1 MKQEGTNQKTKSLTL
16 FGFFAMTA
24 SMVMAVYEYPTFATS
39 KLHLVFYLLLGGFLW
54 FIPVALCAAEMAT
67 VDGWEKG
74 GVFTWTGKNLGKK
87 YGFANL
93 FFEFFEI
100 TVGFVTMIY
109 FILGALSYVFN
120 WPALNSN
127 PVIKFIGVLVIFWVL
142 ALSQFGGTKYTA
154 KIAKIGFVIGIL
166 LPAAILI
173 ILSLIYIIQGNPI
186 YISSKDTFVP
196 NFSNVNTLVVFVSF
210 ILSYMGVEASATHAN
225 EMENPKRD
233 YPLAMLLL
241 VIVAIV
247 VSTLGGLAIAAVIP
261 QDQINLSAGVV
272 QTFAVLLGHF
282 TTHNTILVKIIA
294 ILLAFG
300 VIAEVSSWVVGPT
313 RGMIIAAEEGAIPK
327 LWAKTNEHDVPVYL
341 VIAQGILVTIW
352 DAVLTFGAGGSNL
365 SFLAAMSLTVVIYL
379 TGYILFFVGY
389 IKAILGKGLNGSYQ
403 MPGGKGVK
411 LVVAIVG
418 LATSIFAFFIS
429 FVPPTSIASSM
440 VQSHEYMWMLIISY
454 LVALVLPFAIYAF
467 CQKYMHAHEGNV
479 HHAVATHKH

>member
-1 MKQEGTNQKTKSLTL
+1 MKQEGTTKKSLTL

-109 FILGALSYVFN
+109 FILGALSYVFD

-127 PVIKFIGVLVIFWVL
+127 PMIKFIGVLVIFWIL

-154 KIAKIGFVIGIL
+154 KIAKIGFIVGIL

-173 ILSLIYIIQGNPI
+173 ILSLVYIIQGNPI

-196 NFSNVNTLVVFVSF
+196 DFTQVNTLVVFVSF

-225 EMENPKRD
+225 EMSNPKKQ

-282 TTHNTILVKIIA
+282 TANNTILVKIIA
-294 ILLAFG
+294 LLLAFG

-327 LWAKTNEHDVPVYL
+327 SWAKTNKHDVPVYL
-341 VIAQGILVTIW
+341 VIAQGIIVSIW
-352 DAVLTFGAGGSNL
+352 DAVLTFGGGGSNL

-379 TGYILFFVGY
+379 SGYVLFFVGY
-389 IKAILGKGLNGSYQ
+389 IKAILGEGLNGAYQ
-403 MPGGKGVK
+403 MPGGKPVK
-411 LVVAIVG
+411 LIVAIVG
-418 LATSIFAFFIS
+418 LATSVFAFFIS
-429 FVPPTSIASSM
+429 FVPPTSIAGNM
-440 VQSHEYMWMLIISY
+440 VKSHEYMWMLIISY
-454 LVALVLPFAIYAF
+454 AISLILPFVIYEL
-467 CQKYMHAHEGNV
+467 CQKYMHSHERNI
-479 HHAVATHKH
+479 HHAVAVHKR

>member
-1 MKQEGTNQKTKSLTL
+1 MKQEGTSKKSLTL

-54 FIPVALCAAEMAT
+54 FIPVALSAAEMAT

-74 GVFTWTGKNLGKK
+74 GVFTWTGKNLSKK
-87 YGFANL
+87 YGFSNL

-109 FILGALSYVFN
+109 FILGALSYVFD

-127 PVIKFIGVLVIFWVL
+127 PMIKFIGVLVIFWIL

-154 KIAKIGFVIGIL
+154 KIAKIGFIVGIL

-173 ILSLIYIIQGNPI
+173 ILALVYIIQGNPI

-196 NFSNVNTLVVFVSF
+196 DFTKVNTLVVFVSF

-225 EMENPKRD
+225 EMDNPKKE

-282 TTHNTILVKIIA
+282 TANNTILVKIIA
-294 ILLAFG
+294 LLLAFG

-327 LWAKTNEHDVPVYL
+327 SWAKTNEHDVPVYL
-341 VIAQGILVTIW
+341 VIAQGIIVSIW

-379 TGYILFFVGY
+379 SGYILFFVGY
-389 IKAILGKGLNGSYQ
+389 IKAILGEGLNGAYQ
-403 MPGGKGVK
+403 MPGGKPVK
-411 LVVAIVG
+411 IIVAIIG

-429 FVPPTSIASSM
+429 FVPPTSIAGNA

-454 LVALVLPFAIYAF
+454 VISLILPFAIYDL
-467 CQKYMHAHEGNV
+467 CQKYMHSHEGNI
-479 HHAVATHKH
+479 HHIVAGHKH

>member
-1 MKQEGTNQKTKSLTL
+1 MKQEGTTKKSLTL

-109 FILGALSYVFN
+109 FILGALSYVFD

-127 PVIKFIGVLVIFWVL
+127 PMIKFIGVLVIFWIL

-154 KIAKIGFVIGIL
+154 KIAKIGFIVGIL

-173 ILSLIYIIQGNPI
+173 ILALVYIIQGNPI

-196 NFSNVNTLVVFVSF
+196 DFTKVNTLVVFVSF

-225 EMENPKRD
+225 EMDNPKKE

-282 TTHNTILVKIIA
+282 TANNTILVKIIA
-294 ILLAFG
+294 LLLAFG

-327 LWAKTNEHDVPVYL
+327 SWAKTNEHDVPVYL
-341 VIAQGILVTIW
+341 VIAQGIIVSIW

-379 TGYILFFVGY
+379 SGYILFFVGY
-389 IKAILGKGLNGSYQ
+389 IKAILGEGLNGAYQ
-403 MPGGKGVK
+403 MPGGKPVK
-411 LVVAIVG
+411 IIVAIIG

-429 FVPPTSIASSM
+429 FVPPTSIAGNA

-454 LVALVLPFAIYAF
+454 VISLILPFAIYDL
-467 CQKYMHAHEGNV
+467 CQKYMHSHEGNI
-479 HHAVATHKH
+479 HHIVAGHRH

>member
-1 MKQEGTNQKTKSLTL
+1 MKQEGTTKKSLTL

-87 YGFANL
+87 YGFSNL

-109 FILGALSYVFN
+109 FILGALSYVFD

-127 PVIKFIGVLVIFWVL
+127 PMIKFIGVLVIFWIL

-154 KIAKIGFVIGIL
+154 KIAKIGFIVGIL

-173 ILSLIYIIQGNPI
+173 ILALIYIIQGNPI

-196 NFSNVNTLVVFVSF
+196 DFTKVNTLVVFVSF

-225 EMENPKRD
+225 EMDNPKKE

-261 QDQINLSAGVV
+261 QNQINLSAGVV

-282 TTHNTILVKIIA
+282 TANNTILVKIIA
-294 ILLAFG
+294 LLLAFG

-327 LWAKTNEHDVPVYL
+327 SWAKTNEHDVPVYL
-341 VIAQGILVTIW
+341 VIAQGIIVSIW

-379 TGYILFFVGY
+379 SGYILFFVGY
-389 IKAILGKGLNGSYQ
+389 IKAILGEGLNGAYQ
-403 MPGGKGVK
+403 MPGGKPVK
-411 LVVAIVG
+411 IIVAIIG

-429 FVPPTSIASSM
+429 FVPPTSIAGNA

-454 LVALVLPFAIYAF
+454 VISLILPFAIYDL
-467 CQKYMHAHEGNV
+467 CQKYMHSHEGNI
-479 HHAVATHKH
+479 HHIVAGHKH

>member
-1 MKQEGTNQKTKSLTL
+1 MKQEGTTKKSLTL

-109 FILGALSYVFN
+109 FILGALSYVFD

-127 PVIKFIGVLVIFWVL
+127 PMIKFIGVLVIFWIL

-154 KIAKIGFVIGIL
+154 KIAKIGFIVGIL

-173 ILSLIYIIQGNPI
+173 ILALVYIIQGNPI

-196 NFSNVNTLVVFVSF
+196 DFTKVNTLVVFVSF

-225 EMENPKRD
+225 EMDNPKKE

-272 QTFAVLLGHF
+272 QTFAVLLVHF
-282 TTHNTILVKIIA
+282 TANNTILVKIIA
-294 ILLAFG
+294 LLLAFG

-327 LWAKTNEHDVPVYL
+327 SWAKTNEHDVPVYL
-341 VIAQGILVTIW
+341 VIAQGIIVSIW

-379 TGYILFFVGY
+379 SGYILFFVGY
-389 IKAILGKGLNGSYQ
+389 IKAILGEGLNGAYQ
-403 MPGGKGVK
+403 MPGGKPVK
-411 LVVAIVG
+411 IIVAIIG

-429 FVPPTSIASSM
+429 FVPPTSIAGNA

-454 LVALVLPFAIYAF
+454 VISLILPFAIYDL
-467 CQKYMHAHEGNV
+467 CQKYMHSHEGNI
-479 HHAVATHKH
+479 HHIVAGHKH

>member
-1 MKQEGTNQKTKSLTL
+1 MKQEGTTKKSLTL

-109 FILGALSYVFN
+109 FILGALSYVFD

-127 PVIKFIGVLVIFWVL
+127 PMIKFIGVLVIFWIL

-154 KIAKIGFVIGIL
+154 KIAKIGFIVGIL

-173 ILSLIYIIQGNPI
+173 ILALVYIIQGNPI

-196 NFSNVNTLVVFVSF
+196 DFTKVNTLVVFVSF

-225 EMENPKRD
+225 EMDNPKKE

-282 TTHNTILVKIIA
+282 TANNTILVKIIA
-294 ILLAFG
+294 LLLAFG

-327 LWAKTNEHDVPVYL
+327 SWAKTNEHDVPVYL
-341 VIAQGILVTIW
+341 VIAQGIIVSIW

-379 TGYILFFVGY
+379 
-389 IKAILGKGLNGSYQ
+389 S
-403 MPGGKGVK
+403 
-411 LVVAIVG
+411 
-418 LATSIFAFFIS
+418 
-429 FVPPTSIASSM
+429 
-440 VQSHEYMWMLIISY
+440 
-454 LVALVLPFAIYAF
+454 
-467 CQKYMHAHEGNV
+467 
-479 HHAVATHKH
+479 

>member
-1 MKQEGTNQKTKSLTL
+1 MKQEGTTKKSLTL

-109 FILGALSYVFN
+109 FILGALSYVFD

-127 PVIKFIGVLVIFWVL
+127 PMIKFIGVLVIFWIL

-154 KIAKIGFVIGIL
+154 KIAKIGFIVGIL

-173 ILSLIYIIQGNPI
+173 ILALVYIIQGNPI

-196 NFSNVNTLVVFVSF
+196 DFTKVNTLVVFVSF

-225 EMENPKRD
+225 EMDNPKKE

-282 TTHNTILVKIIA
+282 TANNTILVKIIA
-294 ILLAFG
+294 LLLAFG

-327 LWAKTNEHDVPVYL
+327 SWAKTNERDVPVYL
-341 VIAQGILVTIW
+341 VIAQGIIVSIW

-379 TGYILFFVGY
+379 SGYILFFVGY
-389 IKAILGKGLNGSYQ
+389 IKAILGEGLNGAYQ
-403 MPGGKGVK
+403 MPGGKPVK
-411 LVVAIVG
+411 IIVAIIG

-429 FVPPTSIASSM
+429 FVPPISIAGNA

-454 LVALVLPFAIYAF
+454 VISLILPFAIYDL
-467 CQKYMHAHEGNV
+467 CQKYMHSHEGNI
-479 HHAVATHKH
+479 HHIVAGHKH

>member
-1 MKQEGTNQKTKSLTL
+1 MKQEGTTKKSLTL

-67 VDGWEKG
+67 VDGWVKG

-109 FILGALSYVFN
+109 FILGALSYVFD

-127 PVIKFIGVLVIFWVL
+127 PMIKFIGVLVIFWIL

-154 KIAKIGFVIGIL
+154 KIAKIGFIVGIL

-173 ILSLIYIIQGNPI
+173 ILALVYIIQGNPI

-196 NFSNVNTLVVFVSF
+196 DFTKVNTLVVFVSF

-225 EMENPKRD
+225 EMDNPKKE

-282 TTHNTILVKIIA
+282 TANNTILVKIIA
-294 ILLAFG
+294 LLLAFG

-327 LWAKTNEHDVPVYL
+327 SWAKTNEHDVPVYL
-341 VIAQGILVTIW
+341 VIAQGIIVSIW

-379 TGYILFFVGY
+379 SGYILFFVGY
-389 IKAILGKGLNGSYQ
+389 IKAILGEGLNGAYQ
-403 MPGGKGVK
+403 MPGGKPVK
-411 LVVAIVG
+411 IIVAIIG

-429 FVPPTSIASSM
+429 FVPPTSIAGNA

-454 LVALVLPFAIYAF
+454 VISLILPFAIYDL
-467 CQKYMHAHEGNV
+467 CQKYMHSHEGNI
-479 HHAVATHKH
+479 HHIVAGHKH

>member
-1 MKQEGTNQKTKSLTL
+1 MKQEGTTKKSLTL

-127 PVIKFIGVLVIFWVL
+127 PMIKFIGVLVIFWIL

-154 KIAKIGFVIGIL
+154 KIAKIGFIVGIL

-173 ILSLIYIIQGNPI
+173 ILALVYIVQGNPI

-196 NFSNVNTLVVFVSF
+196 DFTKVNTLVVFVSF

-225 EMENPKRD
+225 EMSNPKKQ

-282 TTHNTILVKIIA
+282 TANNTILVKIIA
-294 ILLAFG
+294 LLLAFG

-327 LWAKTNEHDVPVYL
+327 SWAKTNKHDVPVYL
-341 VIAQGILVTIW
+341 VIAQGIIVSIW
-352 DAVLTFGAGGSNL
+352 DAVLTFGGGGSNL

-379 TGYILFFVGY
+379 SGYVLFFVGY
-389 IKAILGKGLNGSYQ
+389 IKAILGEGLNGAYQ
-403 MPGGKGVK
+403 MPGGKPVK
-411 LVVAIVG
+411 LIVAIVG
-418 LATSIFAFFIS
+418 LATSVFAFFIS
-429 FVPPTSIASSM
+429 FVPPTSIAGNM
-440 VQSHEYMWMLIISY
+440 IKSHEYMWMLIISY
-454 LVALVLPFAIYAF
+454 AISLVLPFAIYEL
-467 CQKYMHAHEGNV
+467 CQKYMHSHERNI
-479 HHAVATHKH
+479 HHAVAVHKH

>member
-1 MKQEGTNQKTKSLTL
+1 MKQEGTTKKSLTL

-109 FILGALSYVFN
+109 FILGALSYVFD

-127 PVIKFIGVLVIFWVL
+127 PMIKFIGVLVIFWIL

-154 KIAKIGFVIGIL
+154 KIAKIGFIVGIL

-173 ILSLIYIIQGNPI
+173 ILALVYIIQGNPI

-196 NFSNVNTLVVFVSF
+196 DFTKVNTLVVFVSF
-210 ILSYMGVEASATHAN
+210 ILSYMGVEASSTHAN
-225 EMENPKRD
+225 EMDNPKKE

-282 TTHNTILVKIIA
+282 TANNTILVKIIA
-294 ILLAFG
+294 LLLAFG

-327 LWAKTNEHDVPVYL
+327 SWAKTNEHDVPVYL
-341 VIAQGILVTIW
+341 VIAQGIIVSIW

-379 TGYILFFVGY
+379 SGYILFFVGY
-389 IKAILGKGLNGSYQ
+389 IKAILGEGLNGAYQ
-403 MPGGKGVK
+403 MPGGKPVK
-411 LVVAIVG
+411 IIVAIIG

-429 FVPPTSIASSM
+429 FVPPTSIAGNA

-454 LVALVLPFAIYAF
+454 VISLILPFAIYAL
-467 CQKYMHAHEGNV
+467 CQKYMHSHEGNI
-479 HHAVATHKH
+479 HHIVAGHKH

>member
-1 MKQEGTNQKTKSLTL
+1 MKQEGTTKKSLTL

-39 KLHLVFYLLLGGFLW
+39 KLHLVFYLILGGFLW

-109 FILGALSYVFN
+109 FILGALSYVFD

-127 PVIKFIGVLVIFWVL
+127 PMIKFIGVLVIFWIL

-154 KIAKIGFVIGIL
+154 KIAKIGFIVGIL

-173 ILSLIYIIQGNPI
+173 ILALVYIVQGNPI

-196 NFSNVNTLVVFVSF
+196 DFTKVNTLVVFVSF

-225 EMENPKRD
+225 EMDNPKKE

-282 TTHNTILVKIIA
+282 TANNTILVKIIA
-294 ILLAFG
+294 LLLAFG

-341 VIAQGILVTIW
+341 VIAQGIIVSIW

-379 TGYILFFVGY
+379 SGYILFFVGY
-389 IKAILGKGLNGSYQ
+389 IKAILGEGLNGAYQ
-403 MPGGKGVK
+403 MPGGKPVK
-411 LVVAIVG
+411 IIVAIIG

-429 FVPPTSIASSM
+429 FVPPTSIAGNV

-454 LVALVLPFAIYAF
+454 VISLILPFAIYDL
-467 CQKYMHAHEGNV
+467 CQKYMHSHEGNIY
-479 HHAVATHKH
+479 HAVAGHKH

>member
-1 MKQEGTNQKTKSLTL
+1 MKQEGTTKKSLTL

-109 FILGALSYVFN
+109 FILGALSYVFD

-127 PVIKFIGVLVIFWVL
+127 PMIKFIGVLVIFWIL

-154 KIAKIGFVIGIL
+154 KIAKIGFIVGIL

-173 ILSLIYIIQGNPI
+173 ILALVYIIQGNPI

-196 NFSNVNTLVVFVSF
+196 DFTKVNTLVVFVSF

-225 EMENPKRD
+225 EMDNPKKE

-282 TTHNTILVKIIA
+282 TANNTILVKIIA
-294 ILLAFG
+294 LLLAFG

-327 LWAKTNEHDVPVYL
+327 SWAKTNEHDVPVYL
-341 VIAQGILVTIW
+341 VIAQGIIVSIW

-379 TGYILFFVGY
+379 SGYILFFVGY
-389 IKAILGKGLNGSYQ
+389 IKAILGEGLNGAYQ
-403 MPGGKGVK
+403 MPGGKPVK
-411 LVVAIVG
+411 IIVAIIG

-429 FVPPTSIASSM
+429 FVPPTSIAGNA

-454 LVALVLPFAIYAF
+454 VISLILPFAIYDL
-467 CQKYMHAHEGNV
+467 CQKYMHSHEEIGRAHV
-479 HHAVATHKH
+479 

>member
-1 MKQEGTNQKTKSLTL
+1 MKQEGTTKKSLTL

-24 SMVMAVYEYPTFATS
+24 SMVMSVYEYPTFATS

-109 FILGALSYVFN
+109 FILGALSYVFD

-127 PVIKFIGVLVIFWVL
+127 PMIKFIGVLVIFWIL

-154 KIAKIGFVIGIL
+154 KIAKIGFIVGIL

-173 ILSLIYIIQGNPI
+173 ILALVYIIQGNPI

-196 NFSNVNTLVVFVSF
+196 DFTKVNTLVVFVSF

-225 EMENPKRD
+225 EMDNPKKE

-282 TTHNTILVKIIA
+282 TANNTILVKIIA
-294 ILLAFG
+294 LLLAFG

-327 LWAKTNEHDVPVYL
+327 SWAKTNEHDVPVYL
-341 VIAQGILVTIW
+341 VIAQGIIVSIW

-379 TGYILFFVGY
+379 SGYILFFVGY
-389 IKAILGKGLNGSYQ
+389 IKAILGEGLNGAYQ
-403 MPGGKGVK
+403 MPGGKPVK
-411 LVVAIVG
+411 IIVAIIG

-429 FVPPTSIASSM
+429 FVPPTSIAGNA

-454 LVALVLPFAIYAF
+454 VISLILPFAIYDL
-467 CQKYMHAHEGNV
+467 CQKYMHSHEGNI
-479 HHAVATHKH
+479 HHIVAGHKH

>member
-1 MKQEGTNQKTKSLTL
+1 MKQEGTTKKSLTL

-127 PVIKFIGVLVIFWVL
+127 PMIKFIGVLVIFWIL

-154 KIAKIGFVIGIL
+154 KIAKIGFIVGIL

-173 ILSLIYIIQGNPI
+173 ILSLVYIIQGNPI

-196 NFSNVNTLVVFVSF
+196 DFTQVNTLVVFVSF

-225 EMENPKRD
+225 EMSNPKKQ

-282 TTHNTILVKIIA
+282 TANNTILVKIIA
-294 ILLAFG
+294 LLLAFG

-327 LWAKTNEHDVPVYL
+327 SWAKTNKHDVPVYL
-341 VIAQGILVTIW
+341 VIAQGIIVSIW
-352 DAVLTFGAGGSNL
+352 DAVLTFGGGGSNL

-379 TGYILFFVGY
+379 SGYVLFFVGY
-389 IKAILGKGLNGSYQ
+389 IKAILGEGLNGAYQ
-403 MPGGKGVK
+403 MPGGKPVK
-411 LVVAIVG
+411 LIVAIVG
-418 LATSIFAFFIS
+418 LATSVFAFFIS
-429 FVPPTSIASSM
+429 FVPPTSIAGNM
-440 VQSHEYMWMLIISY
+440 IKSHEYMWMLIISY
-454 LVALVLPFAIYAF
+454 AISLVLPFVIYEL
-467 CQKYMHAHEGNV
+467 CQKYMHSHERNI
-479 HHAVATHKH
+479 HHAVAVHKH

>member
-1 MKQEGTNQKTKSLTL
+1 MKQEGTTKKSLTL

-127 PVIKFIGVLVIFWVL
+127 PMIKFIGVLVIFWIL

-154 KIAKIGFVIGIL
+154 KIAKIGFIVGIL

-173 ILSLIYIIQGNPI
+173 ILSLVYIIQGNPI

-196 NFSNVNTLVVFVSF
+196 DFTQVNTLVVFVSF

-225 EMENPKRD
+225 EMSNPKKQ

-282 TTHNTILVKIIA
+282 TANNTILVKIIA
-294 ILLAFG
+294 LLLAFG

-327 LWAKTNEHDVPVYL
+327 SWAKTNKHDVPVYL
-341 VIAQGILVTIW
+341 VIAQGIIVSIW
-352 DAVLTFGAGGSNL
+352 DAVLTFGGGGSNL

-379 TGYILFFVGY
+379 SGYVLFFVGY
-389 IKAILGKGLNGSYQ
+389 IKAILGEGLNGAYQ
-403 MPGGKGVK
+403 MPGGKPVK
-411 LVVAIVG
+411 LIVAIVG
-418 LATSIFAFFIS
+418 LATSVFAFFIS
-429 FVPPTSIASSM
+429 FVPPTSIAGNM
-440 VQSHEYMWMLIISY
+440 VKSHEYMWMLIISY
-454 LVALVLPFAIYAF
+454 AISLILPFVIYEL
-467 CQKYMHAHEGNV
+467 CQKYMHSHERNI
-479 HHAVATHKH
+479 HHAVAVHKR

>member
-1 MKQEGTNQKTKSLTL
+1 MKQEGTTKKSLTL

-109 FILGALSYVFN
+109 FILGALSYVFE

-127 PVIKFIGVLVIFWVL
+127 PMIKFIGVLVIFWIL

-154 KIAKIGFVIGIL
+154 KIAKIGFIVGIL

-173 ILSLIYIIQGNPI
+173 ILALVYIIQGNPI

-196 NFSNVNTLVVFVSF
+196 DFTKVNTLVVFVSF

-225 EMENPKRD
+225 EMDNPKKE

-282 TTHNTILVKIIA
+282 TANNTILVKIIA
-294 ILLAFG
+294 LLLAFG

-327 LWAKTNEHDVPVYL
+327 SWAKTNEHDVPVYL
-341 VIAQGILVTIW
+341 VIAQGIIVSIW

-379 TGYILFFVGY
+379 SGYILFFVGY
-389 IKAILGKGLNGSYQ
+389 IKAILGEGLNGAYQ
-403 MPGGKGVK
+403 MPGGKPVK
-411 LVVAIVG
+411 IIVAIIG

-429 FVPPTSIASSM
+429 FVPPTSIAGNA

-454 LVALVLPFAIYAF
+454 VISLILPFAIYDL
-467 CQKYMHAHEGNV
+467 CQKYMHSHEGNI
-479 HHAVATHKH
+479 HHIVAGHKH

>member
-1 MKQEGTNQKTKSLTL
+1 MKQEGTKKKSLTL

-109 FILGALSYVFN
+109 FILGALSYVFD

-127 PVIKFIGVLVIFWVL
+127 PMIKFIGVLVIFWIL

-154 KIAKIGFVIGIL
+154 KIAKIGFIVGIL

-173 ILSLIYIIQGNPI
+173 ILALVYIIQGNPI

-196 NFSNVNTLVVFVSF
+196 DFTKVNTLVVFVSF

-225 EMENPKRD
+225 EMDNPKKE

-282 TTHNTILVKIIA
+282 TANNTILVKIIA
-294 ILLAFG
+294 LLLAFG

-327 LWAKTNEHDVPVYL
+327 SWAKTNEHDVPVYL
-341 VIAQGILVTIW
+341 VIAQGIIVSIW

-379 TGYILFFVGY
+379 SGYILFFVGY
-389 IKAILGKGLNGSYQ
+389 IKAILGEGLNGAYQ
-403 MPGGKGVK
+403 MPGGKPVK
-411 LVVAIVG
+411 IIVAIIG

-429 FVPPTSIASSM
+429 FVPPTSIAGNA

-454 LVALVLPFAIYAF
+454 VISLILPFAIYDL
-467 CQKYMHAHEGNV
+467 CQKYMHSHEGNI
-479 HHAVATHKH
+479 HHIVAGHKH

>member
-1 MKQEGTNQKTKSLTL
+1 MKQEGTTKKSLTL
-16 FGFFAMTA
+16 CGFFAMTA

-109 FILGALSYVFN
+109 FILGALSYVFD

-127 PVIKFIGVLVIFWVL
+127 PMIKFIGVLVIFWIL

-154 KIAKIGFVIGIL
+154 KIAKIGFIVGIL

-173 ILSLIYIIQGNPI
+173 ILALVYIIQGNPI

-196 NFSNVNTLVVFVSF
+196 DFTKVNTLVVFVSF

-225 EMENPKRD
+225 EMDNPKKE

-282 TTHNTILVKIIA
+282 TANNTILVKIIA
-294 ILLAFG
+294 LLLAFG

-327 LWAKTNEHDVPVYL
+327 SWAKTNEHDVPVYL
-341 VIAQGILVTIW
+341 VIAQGIIVSIW

-379 TGYILFFVGY
+379 SGYILFFVGY
-389 IKAILGKGLNGSYQ
+389 IKAILGEGLNGAYQ
-403 MPGGKGVK
+403 MPGGKPVK
-411 LVVAIVG
+411 LIVAIVG

-429 FVPPTSIASSM
+429 FVPPTSIAGNA

-454 LVALVLPFAIYAF
+454 VISLILPFAIYDL
-467 CQKYMHAHEGNV
+467 CQKYMHSHEGNI
-479 HHAVATHKH
+479 HHIVAGHKH

>member
-1 MKQEGTNQKTKSLTL
+1 MKQDGTTKKSLTL

-109 FILGALSYVFN
+109 FILGALSYVFD

-127 PVIKFIGVLVIFWVL
+127 PMIKFIGVLVIFWIL

-154 KIAKIGFVIGIL
+154 KIAKIGFIVGIL

-173 ILSLIYIIQGNPI
+173 ILALVYIIQGNPI

-196 NFSNVNTLVVFVSF
+196 DFTKVNTLVVFVSF

-225 EMENPKRD
+225 EMDNPKKE

-282 TTHNTILVKIIA
+282 TANNTILVKIIA
-294 ILLAFG
+294 LLLAFG

-327 LWAKTNEHDVPVYL
+327 SWAKTNEHDVPVYL
-341 VIAQGILVTIW
+341 VIAQGIIVSIW

-379 TGYILFFVGY
+379 SGYILFFVGY
-389 IKAILGKGLNGSYQ
+389 IKAILGEGLNGAYQ
-403 MPGGKGVK
+403 MPGGKPVK
-411 LVVAIVG
+411 IIVAIIG

-429 FVPPTSIASSM
+429 FVPPTSIAGNA

-454 LVALVLPFAIYAF
+454 VISLILPFAIYDL
-467 CQKYMHAHEGNV
+467 CQKYMHSHEGNI
-479 HHAVATHKH
+479 HHIVAGHKH

>member
-1 MKQEGTNQKTKSLTL
+1 MKQEGTTKKSLTL

-74 GVFTWTGKNLGKK
+74 GVFTWTGNNLGKK

-109 FILGALSYVFN
+109 FILGALSYVFD
-120 WPALNSN
+120 WSALNSN
-127 PVIKFIGVLVIFWVL
+127 PMIKFIGVLVIFWIL

-154 KIAKIGFVIGIL
+154 KIAKIGFIVGIL

-173 ILSLIYIIQGNPI
+173 ILALVYIIQGNPI

-196 NFSNVNTLVVFVSF
+196 DFTKVNTLVVFVSF

-225 EMENPKRD
+225 EMDNPKKE

-282 TTHNTILVKIIA
+282 TANNTILVKIIA
-294 ILLAFG
+294 LLLAFG

-327 LWAKTNEHDVPVYL
+327 SWAKTNEHDVPVYL
-341 VIAQGILVTIW
+341 VIAQGIIVSIW

-379 TGYILFFVGY
+379 SGYILFFVGY
-389 IKAILGKGLNGSYQ
+389 IKAILGEGLNGAYQ
-403 MPGGKGVK
+403 MPGGKPVK
-411 LVVAIVG
+411 IIVAIIG

-429 FVPPTSIASSM
+429 FVPPTSIAGNA

-454 LVALVLPFAIYAF
+454 VISLILPFAIYDL
-467 CQKYMHAHEGNV
+467 CQKYMHSHEGNI
-479 HHAVATHKH
+479 HHIVAGHKH

>member
-1 MKQEGTNQKTKSLTL
+1 MKQEGTTKKSLTL

-109 FILGALSYVFN
+109 FILGALSYVFD

-127 PVIKFIGVLVIFWVL
+127 PMIKFIGVLVIFWIL

-154 KIAKIGFVIGIL
+154 KIAKIGFIVGIL

-173 ILSLIYIIQGNPI
+173 ILAIIYIIQGNPI

-196 NFSNVNTLVVFVSF
+196 DFTKVNTLVVFVSF

-225 EMENPKRD
+225 EMDNPKKE

-282 TTHNTILVKIIA
+282 TANNTILVKIIA
-294 ILLAFG
+294 LLLAFG

-327 LWAKTNEHDVPVYL
+327 SWAKTNEHDVPVYL
-341 VIAQGILVTIW
+341 VIAQGIIVSIW

-379 TGYILFFVGY
+379 SGYILFFVGY
-389 IKAILGKGLNGSYQ
+389 IKAILGEGLNGAYQ
-403 MPGGKGVK
+403 IPGGKPVK
-411 LVVAIVG
+411 IIVAIIG

-429 FVPPTSIASSM
+429 FVPPTSIAGNA

-454 LVALVLPFAIYAF
+454 VISLILPFAIYDL
-467 CQKYMHAHEGNV
+467 CQKYMHSHEGNI
-479 HHAVATHKH
+479 HHIVVGHKH

>member
-1 MKQEGTNQKTKSLTL
+1 MKQEGTTKKSLTL

-87 YGFANL
+87 YGFSNL

-109 FILGALSYVFN
+109 FILGALSYVFD

-127 PVIKFIGVLVIFWVL
+127 PMIKFIGVLVIFWIL

-154 KIAKIGFVIGIL
+154 KIAKIGFIVGIL

-173 ILSLIYIIQGNPI
+173 ILALVYIIQGNPI

-196 NFSNVNTLVVFVSF
+196 DFTKVNTLVVFVSF

-225 EMENPKRD
+225 EMDNPKKE

-282 TTHNTILVKIIA
+282 TANNTILVKIIA
-294 ILLAFG
+294 LLLAFG

-327 LWAKTNEHDVPVYL
+327 SWAKTNEHDVPVYL
-341 VIAQGILVTIW
+341 VIAQGIIVSIW

-379 TGYILFFVGY
+379 SGYILFFVGY
-389 IKAILGKGLNGSYQ
+389 IKAILGEGLNGAYQ
-403 MPGGKGVK
+403 MPGGKTVK
-411 LVVAIVG
+411 IIVAIIG

-429 FVPPTSIASSM
+429 FVPPTSIAGNA

-454 LVALVLPFAIYAF
+454 VISLILPFAIYDL
-467 CQKYMHAHEGNV
+467 CQKYMHSHEGNI
-479 HHAVATHKH
+479 HHIVAGHKH

>member
-1 MKQEGTNQKTKSLTL
+1 MKQEGTTKKSLTL

-109 FILGALSYVFN
+109 FILGALSYVFD

-127 PVIKFIGVLVIFWVL
+127 PMIKFIGVLVIFWIL

-154 KIAKIGFVIGIL
+154 KIAKIGFIVGIL
-166 LPAAILI
+166 LPVAILI
-173 ILSLIYIIQGNPI
+173 ILALVYIIQGNPI

-196 NFSNVNTLVVFVSF
+196 DFTKVNTLVVFVSF

-225 EMENPKRD
+225 EMDNPKKE

-282 TTHNTILVKIIA
+282 TANNTILVKIIA
-294 ILLAFG
+294 LLLAFG

-327 LWAKTNEHDVPVYL
+327 SWAKTNEHDVPVYL
-341 VIAQGILVTIW
+341 VIAQGIIVSIW

-379 TGYILFFVGY
+379 SGYILFFVGY
-389 IKAILGKGLNGSYQ
+389 IKAILGEGLNGAYQ
-403 MPGGKGVK
+403 MPGGKPVK
-411 LVVAIVG
+411 IIVAIIG

-429 FVPPTSIASSM
+429 FVPPTSIAGNA

-454 LVALVLPFAIYAF
+454 VISLILPFAIYDL
-467 CQKYMHAHEGNV
+467 CQKYMHSHEGNI
-479 HHAVATHKH
+479 HHIVAGHKH

>member
-1 MKQEGTNQKTKSLTL
+1 MKQEGTTKKSLTL

-109 FILGALSYVFN
+109 FILGALSYVFD

-127 PVIKFIGVLVIFWVL
+127 PMIKFIGVLVIFWIL

-154 KIAKIGFVIGIL
+154 KIAKIGFIVGIL

-173 ILSLIYIIQGNPI
+173 ILALVYIIQGNPI

-196 NFSNVNTLVVFVSF
+196 DFTKVNTLVVFVSF

-225 EMENPKRD
+225 EMDNPKKE

-282 TTHNTILVKIIA
+282 TDNNTILVKIIA
-294 ILLAFG
+294 LLLAFG

-327 LWAKTNEHDVPVYL
+327 SWAKTNEHDVPVYL
-341 VIAQGILVTIW
+341 VIAQGIIVSIW

-379 TGYILFFVGY
+379 SGYILFFVGY
-389 IKAILGKGLNGSYQ
+389 IKAILGEGLNGAYQ
-403 MPGGKGVK
+403 MPGGKPVK
-411 LVVAIVG
+411 IIVAIIG

-429 FVPPTSIASSM
+429 FVPPTSIAGNA

-454 LVALVLPFAIYAF
+454 VISLILPFAIYDL
-467 CQKYMHAHEGNV
+467 CQKYMHSHEGNI
-479 HHAVATHKH
+479 HHIVAGHKH

>member
-1 MKQEGTNQKTKSLTL
+1 MKQEGTTKKSLTL

-87 YGFANL
+87 YGFSNL

-109 FILGALSYVFN
+109 FILGALSYVFD

-127 PVIKFIGVLVIFWVL
+127 PMIKFIGVLVIFWIL

-154 KIAKIGFVIGIL
+154 KIAKIGFIVGIL

-173 ILSLIYIIQGNPI
+173 ILALIYIIQGNPI

-196 NFSNVNTLVVFVSF
+196 DFTKVNTLVVFVSF

-225 EMENPKRD
+225 EMDNPKKE

-261 QDQINLSAGVV
+261 QNQINLSAGVV

-282 TTHNTILVKIIA
+282 TANNTILVKIIA
-294 ILLAFG
+294 LLLAFG

-327 LWAKTNEHDVPVYL
+327 SWAKTNEHDVPVYL
-341 VIAQGILVTIW
+341 VIAQGIIVSIW

-379 TGYILFFVGY
+379 SGYILFFVGY
-389 IKAILGKGLNGSYQ
+389 IKAILGEGLNGAYQ
-403 MPGGKGVK
+403 MPGGKPVK
-411 LVVAIVG
+411 IIVAIIG

-429 FVPPTSIASSM
+429 FVPPTSIAGNA

-454 LVALVLPFAIYAF
+454 VISLILPFDIYDL
-467 CQKYMHAHEGNV
+467 CQKYMHSHEGNI
-479 HHAVATHKH
+479 HHIVVGHKH

>member
-1 MKQEGTNQKTKSLTL
+1 MKQEGTTKKSLTL

-87 YGFANL
+87 YGFSNL

-109 FILGALSYVFN
+109 FILGALSYVFD

-127 PVIKFIGVLVIFWVL
+127 PMIKFIGVLVIFWIL

-154 KIAKIGFVIGIL
+154 KIAKIGFIVGIL

-173 ILSLIYIIQGNPI
+173 ILALIYIIQGNPI

-196 NFSNVNTLVVFVSF
+196 DFTKVNTLVVFVSF

-225 EMENPKRD
+225 EMDNPKKE

-261 QDQINLSAGVV
+261 QNQINLSAGVV

-282 TTHNTILVKIIA
+282 TANNTILVKIIA
-294 ILLAFG
+294 LLLAFG

-327 LWAKTNEHDVPVYL
+327 SWAKTNEHDVPVYL
-341 VIAQGILVTIW
+341 VIAQGIIVSIW

-379 TGYILFFVGY
+379 SGYILFFVGY
-389 IKAILGKGLNGSYQ
+389 IKAILGEGLNGAYQ
-403 MPGGKGVK
+403 MPGGKPVK
-411 LVVAIVG
+411 IIVAIIG

-429 FVPPTSIASSM
+429 FVPPTSIAENA

-454 LVALVLPFAIYAF
+454 VISLILPFAIYDL
-467 CQKYMHAHEGNV
+467 CQKYMHSHEGNI
-479 HHAVATHKH
+479 HHIVVGHKH

>member
-1 MKQEGTNQKTKSLTL
+1 MKQEGTTKKSLTL

-109 FILGALSYVFN
+109 FILGALSYVFD

-127 PVIKFIGVLVIFWVL
+127 PMIKFIGVLVIFWIL

-154 KIAKIGFVIGIL
+154 KIAKIGFIVGIL

-173 ILSLIYIIQGNPI
+173 ILALVYIIQGNPI

-196 NFSNVNTLVVFVSF
+196 DFTKVNTLVVFVSF

-225 EMENPKRD
+225 EMDNPKKE

-247 VSTLGGLAIAAVIP
+247 LSTLGGLAIAAVIP

-282 TTHNTILVKIIA
+282 TANNTILVKIIA
-294 ILLAFG
+294 LLLAFG

-327 LWAKTNEHDVPVYL
+327 SWAKTNEHDVPVYL
-341 VIAQGILVTIW
+341 VIAQGIIVSIW

-379 TGYILFFVGY
+379 SGYILFFVGY
-389 IKAILGKGLNGSYQ
+389 IKAILGEGLNGAYQ
-403 MPGGKGVK
+403 MPGGKPVK
-411 LVVAIVG
+411 IIVAIIG

-429 FVPPTSIASSM
+429 FVPPTSIAGNA

-454 LVALVLPFAIYAF
+454 VISLILPFAIYDL
-467 CQKYMHAHEGNV
+467 CQKYMHSHEGNI
-479 HHAVATHKH
+479 HHIVAGHKH

>member
-1 MKQEGTNQKTKSLTL
+1 MKQEGTTKKSLTL

-109 FILGALSYVFN
+109 FILGALSYVFD

-127 PVIKFIGVLVIFWVL
+127 PMIKFIGVLVIFWIL

-154 KIAKIGFVIGIL
+154 KIAKIGFIVGIL

-173 ILSLIYIIQGNPI
+173 ILALIYIIQGNPI

-196 NFSNVNTLVVFVSF
+196 DFTKVNTLVVFVSF

-225 EMENPKRD
+225 EMDNPKKE

-261 QDQINLSAGVV
+261 QNQINLSAGVV

-282 TTHNTILVKIIA
+282 TANNTILVKIIA
-294 ILLAFG
+294 LLLAFG

-327 LWAKTNEHDVPVYL
+327 SWAKTNEHDVPVYL
-341 VIAQGILVTIW
+341 VIAQGIIVSIW

-379 TGYILFFVGY
+379 SGYILFFVGY
-389 IKAILGKGLNGSYQ
+389 IKAILGEGLNGAYQ
-403 MPGGKGVK
+403 MPGGKPVK
-411 LVVAIVG
+411 IIVAIIG

-429 FVPPTSIASSM
+429 FVPPTSIAGNA

-454 LVALVLPFAIYAF
+454 VISLILPFAIYDL
-467 CQKYMHAHEGNV
+467 CQKYMHSHEGNI
-479 HHAVATHKH
+479 HHIVAGHKH

>member
-1 MKQEGTNQKTKSLTL
+1 MKQEGTTKKSLTL

-109 FILGALSYVFN
+109 FILGALSYVFD

-127 PVIKFIGVLVIFWVL
+127 PMIKFIGVLVIFWIL

-154 KIAKIGFVIGIL
+154 KIAKIGFIVGIL

-173 ILSLIYIIQGNPI
+173 ILALVYIIQGNHI

-196 NFSNVNTLVVFVSF
+196 DFTKVNTLVVFVSF

-225 EMENPKRD
+225 EMDNPKKE

-282 TTHNTILVKIIA
+282 TANNTILVKIIA
-294 ILLAFG
+294 LLLAFG

-327 LWAKTNEHDVPVYL
+327 SWAKTNEHDVPVYL
-341 VIAQGILVTIW
+341 VIAQGIIVSIW

-379 TGYILFFVGY
+379 SGYILFFVGY
-389 IKAILGKGLNGSYQ
+389 IKAILGEGLNGAYQ
-403 MPGGKGVK
+403 MPGGKPVK
-411 LVVAIVG
+411 IIVAIIG

-429 FVPPTSIASSM
+429 FVPPTSIAGNA

-454 LVALVLPFAIYAF
+454 VISLILPFAIYDL
-467 CQKYMHAHEGNV
+467 CQKYMHSHEGNI
-479 HHAVATHKH
+479 HHIVAGHKH

>member
-1 MKQEGTNQKTKSLTL
+1 MKQEGTTKKSLTL

-109 FILGALSYVFN
+109 FILGALSYVFD

-127 PVIKFIGVLVIFWVL
+127 PMIKFIGVLVIFWIL

-154 KIAKIGFVIGIL
+154 KIAKIGFIVGIL

-173 ILSLIYIIQGNPI
+173 ILALVYIIKGNPI

-196 NFSNVNTLVVFVSF
+196 DFTKVNTLVVFVSF

-225 EMENPKRD
+225 EMDNPKKE

-282 TTHNTILVKIIA
+282 TANNTILVKIIA
-294 ILLAFG
+294 LLLAFG

-327 LWAKTNEHDVPVYL
+327 SWAKTNEHDVPVYL
-341 VIAQGILVTIW
+341 VIAQGIIVSIW

-379 TGYILFFVGY
+379 SGYILFFVGY
-389 IKAILGKGLNGSYQ
+389 IKAILGEGLNGAYQ
-403 MPGGKGVK
+403 MPGGKPVK
-411 LVVAIVG
+411 IIVAIIG

-429 FVPPTSIASSM
+429 FVPPTSIAGNA

-454 LVALVLPFAIYAF
+454 VISLILPFAIYDL
-467 CQKYMHAHEGNV
+467 CQKYMHSHEGNI
-479 HHAVATHKH
+479 HHIVAGHKH

>member
-1 MKQEGTNQKTKSLTL
+1 MKQEGTTKKSLTL

-54 FIPVALCAAEMAT
+54 FIPVSLCAAEMAT

-87 YGFANL
+87 YGFSNL

-109 FILGALSYVFN
+109 FILGALSYVFD

-127 PVIKFIGVLVIFWVL
+127 PMIKFIGVLVIFWIL

-154 KIAKIGFVIGIL
+154 KIAKIGFIVGIL

-173 ILSLIYIIQGNPI
+173 ILALIYIIQGNPI

-196 NFSNVNTLVVFVSF
+196 DFTKVNTLVVFVSF

-225 EMENPKRD
+225 EMDNPKKE

-261 QDQINLSAGVV
+261 QNQINLSAGVV

-282 TTHNTILVKIIA
+282 TANNTILVKIIA
-294 ILLAFG
+294 LLLAFG

-327 LWAKTNEHDVPVYL
+327 SWAKTNEHDVPVYL
-341 VIAQGILVTIW
+341 VIAQGIIVSIW

-379 TGYILFFVGY
+379 SGYILFFVGY
-389 IKAILGKGLNGSYQ
+389 IKAILGEGLNGAYK
-403 MPGGKGVK
+403 MPGGKPVK
-411 LVVAIVG
+411 IIVAIIG

-429 FVPPTSIASSM
+429 FVPPTSIAGNA

-454 LVALVLPFAIYAF
+454 VISLILPFAIYDL
-467 CQKYMHAHEGNV
+467 CQKYMHSHEGNI
-479 HHAVATHKH
+479 HHIVVGHKH

>member
-1 MKQEGTNQKTKSLTL
+1 MKQEGTTKKSLTL

-109 FILGALSYVFN
+109 FILGALSYVFD

-127 PVIKFIGVLVIFWVL
+127 PMIKFIGVLVIFWIL

-154 KIAKIGFVIGIL
+154 KIAKIGFIVGIL

-173 ILSLIYIIQGNPI
+173 ILALVYIIQGNSL

-196 NFSNVNTLVVFVSF
+196 DFTKVNTLVVFVSF

-225 EMENPKRD
+225 EMDNPKKE

-282 TTHNTILVKIIA
+282 TANNTILVKIIA
-294 ILLAFG
+294 LLLAFG

-327 LWAKTNEHDVPVYL
+327 SWAKTNEHDVPVYL
-341 VIAQGILVTIW
+341 VIAQGIIVSIW

-379 TGYILFFVGY
+379 SGYILFFVGY
-389 IKAILGKGLNGSYQ
+389 IKAILGEGLNGAYQ
-403 MPGGKGVK
+403 MPGGKPVK
-411 LVVAIVG
+411 IIVAIIG

-429 FVPPTSIASSM
+429 FVPPTSIAGNA

-454 LVALVLPFAIYAF
+454 VISLILPFAIYDL
-467 CQKYMHAHEGNV
+467 CQKYMHSHEGNI
-479 HHAVATHKH
+479 HHIVAGHKH

>member
-1 MKQEGTNQKTKSLTL
+1 MKQEGTTKKSLTL

-109 FILGALSYVFN
+109 FILGALSYVFD

-127 PVIKFIGVLVIFWVL
+127 PMIKFIGVLVIFWIL

-154 KIAKIGFVIGIL
+154 KIAKIGFIVGIL

-173 ILSLIYIIQGNPI
+173 ILALVYIIQGNPI

-196 NFSNVNTLVVFVSF
+196 DFTKVNTLVVFVSF

-225 EMENPKRD
+225 EMDNPKKE

-282 TTHNTILVKIIA
+282 TANNTILVKIIA
-294 ILLAFG
+294 LLLAFG

-313 RGMIIAAEEGAIPK
+313 RVMIIAAEEGAIPK
-327 LWAKTNEHDVPVYL
+327 SWAKTNEHDVPVYL
-341 VIAQGILVTIW
+341 VIAQGIIVSIW

-379 TGYILFFVGY
+379 SGYILFFVGY
-389 IKAILGKGLNGSYQ
+389 IKAILGEGLNGAYQ
-403 MPGGKGVK
+403 MPGGKPVK
-411 LVVAIVG
+411 IIVAIIG

-429 FVPPTSIASSM
+429 FVPPDRKS
-440 VQSHEYMWMLIISY
+440 V
-454 LVALVLPFAIYAF
+454 V
-467 CQKYMHAHEGNV
+467 
-479 HHAVATHKH
+479 

>member
-1 MKQEGTNQKTKSLTL
+1 MKQEGTTKKSLTL

-87 YGFANL
+87 YGFSNL

-109 FILGALSYVFN
+109 FILGALSYVFD

-127 PVIKFIGVLVIFWVL
+127 PMIKFIGVLVIFWIL

-154 KIAKIGFVIGIL
+154 KIAKIGFIVGIL

-173 ILSLIYIIQGNPI
+173 ILALIYIIQGNPI

-196 NFSNVNTLVVFVSF
+196 DFTKVNTLVVFVSF

-225 EMENPKRD
+225 EMDNPKKE

-282 TTHNTILVKIIA
+282 TANNTILVKIIA
-294 ILLAFG
+294 LLLAFG

-327 LWAKTNEHDVPVYL
+327 SWAKTNEHDVPVYL
-341 VIAQGILVTIW
+341 VIAQGIIVSIW

-379 TGYILFFVGY
+379 SGYILFFVGY
-389 IKAILGKGLNGSYQ
+389 IKAILGEGLNGAYQ
-403 MPGGKGVK
+403 MPGGKTVK
-411 LVVAIVG
+411 IIVAIIG

-429 FVPPTSIASSM
+429 FVPPTSIAGNA

-454 LVALVLPFAIYAF
+454 VISLILPFAIYDL
-467 CQKYMHAHEGNV
+467 CQKYMHSHEGNI
-479 HHAVATHKH
+479 HHIVAGHKH

>member
-1 MKQEGTNQKTKSLTL
+1 MKQEGTTKKSLTL

-109 FILGALSYVFN
+109 FILGALSYVFD

-127 PVIKFIGVLVIFWVL
+127 PMIKFIGVLVIFWIL

-154 KIAKIGFVIGIL
+154 KIAKIGFIVGIL

-173 ILSLIYIIQGNPI
+173 ILALVYIIQGNPI

-196 NFSNVNTLVVFVSF
+196 DFTKVNTLVVFVSF

-225 EMENPKRD
+225 EMDNPKKE

-282 TTHNTILVKIIA
+282 TANNTILVKIIA
-294 ILLAFG
+294 LLLAFG

-327 LWAKTNEHDVPVYL
+327 SWAKTNEHDVPVYL
-341 VIAQGILVTIW
+341 VIAQGIIVSIW

-379 TGYILFFVGY
+379 SGYILFFVGY
-389 IKAILGKGLNGSYQ
+389 IKAILGEGLNGAYQ
-403 MPGGKGVK
+403 MPGGKPVK
-411 LVVAIVG
+411 IIVAIIG

-429 FVPPTSIASSM
+429 FVPPTSIAGNA
-440 VQSHEYMWMLIISY
+440 VKSHEYMWMLIISY
-454 LVALVLPFAIYAF
+454 VISLILPFAIYDL
-467 CQKYMHAHEGNV
+467 CQKYMHSHEGNI
-479 HHAVATHKH
+479 HHIVAGHKH

>member
-1 MKQEGTNQKTKSLTL
+1 MKQEGTTKKSLTL

-109 FILGALSYVFN
+109 FILGALSYVFD

-127 PVIKFIGVLVIFWVL
+127 PMIKFIGVLVIFWIL

-154 KIAKIGFVIGIL
+154 KIAKIGFIVGIL
-166 LPAAILI
+166 LPAGILI
-173 ILSLIYIIQGNPI
+173 ILALVYIIQGNPI

-196 NFSNVNTLVVFVSF
+196 DFTKVNTLVVFVSF

-225 EMENPKRD
+225 EMDNPKKE

-261 QDQINLSAGVV
+261 QNQINLSAGVV

-282 TTHNTILVKIIA
+282 TANNTILVKIIA
-294 ILLAFG
+294 LLLAFG

-327 LWAKTNEHDVPVYL
+327 SWAKTNEHDVPVYL
-341 VIAQGILVTIW
+341 VIAQGIIVSIW

-379 TGYILFFVGY
+379 SGYILFFVGY
-389 IKAILGKGLNGSYQ
+389 IKAILGEGLNGAYQ
-403 MPGGKGVK
+403 MPGGKPVK
-411 LVVAIVG
+411 IIVAIIG

-429 FVPPTSIASSM
+429 FVPPTSIAGNA

-454 LVALVLPFAIYAF
+454 VISLILPFAIYDL
-467 CQKYMHAHEGNV
+467 CQKYMHSHEGNI
-479 HHAVATHKH
+479 HHIVAGHKH

>member
-1 MKQEGTNQKTKSLTL
+1 MKQEGTTKKSLTL

-74 GVFTWTGKNLGKK
+74 GVFTWTGKNLSKK
-87 YGFANL
+87 YGFSNL

-109 FILGALSYVFN
+109 FILGALSYVFD

-127 PVIKFIGVLVIFWVL
+127 PMIKFIGVLVIFWIL

-154 KIAKIGFVIGIL
+154 KIAKIGFIVGIL

-173 ILSLIYIIQGNPI
+173 ILALIYIIQGNPI

-196 NFSNVNTLVVFVSF
+196 DFTKVNTLVVFVSF

-225 EMENPKRD
+225 EMDNPKKE

-261 QDQINLSAGVV
+261 QNQINLSAGVV

-282 TTHNTILVKIIA
+282 TANNTILVKIIA
-294 ILLAFG
+294 LLLAFG

-327 LWAKTNEHDVPVYL
+327 SWAKTNEHDVPVYL
-341 VIAQGILVTIW
+341 VIAQGIIVSIW

-379 TGYILFFVGY
+379 SGYILFFVGY
-389 IKAILGKGLNGSYQ
+389 IKAILGEGLNGAYQ
-403 MPGGKGVK
+403 MPGGKPVK
-411 LVVAIVG
+411 IIVAIIG

-429 FVPPTSIASSM
+429 FVPPTSIAGNA

-454 LVALVLPFAIYAF
+454 VISLILPFAIYDL
-467 CQKYMHAHEGNV
+467 CQKYMHSHEGNI
-479 HHAVATHKH
+479 HHIVAGHKH

>member
-1 MKQEGTNQKTKSLTL
+1 MKQEGTTKKSLTL

-109 FILGALSYVFN
+109 FILGALSYVFD

-127 PVIKFIGVLVIFWVL
+127 PMIKFIGVLVIFWIL

-154 KIAKIGFVIGIL
+154 KIAKIGFIVGIL

-173 ILSLIYIIQGNPI
+173 ILALVYIIQGNPI

-196 NFSNVNTLVVFVSF
+196 DFTKVNTLVVFVSF

-225 EMENPKRD
+225 EMDNPKKE

-282 TTHNTILVKIIA
+282 TANNTILVKIIA
-294 ILLAFG
+294 LLLAFG

-327 LWAKTNEHDVPVYL
+327 SWAKTNEHDVPVYL
-341 VIAQGILVTIW
+341 VIAQGIIVSIW
-352 DAVLTFGAGGSNL
+352 DAVLTFGVGGSNL

-379 TGYILFFVGY
+379 SGYILFFVGY
-389 IKAILGKGLNGSYQ
+389 IKAILGEGLNGAYQ
-403 MPGGKGVK
+403 MPGGKPVK
-411 LVVAIVG
+411 IIVAIIG

-429 FVPPTSIASSM
+429 FVPPTSIAGNA

-454 LVALVLPFAIYAF
+454 VISLILPFAIYDL
-467 CQKYMHAHEGNV
+467 CQKYMHSHEGNI
-479 HHAVATHKH
+479 HHIVAGHKH